1 MYRKTASGVF
11 DSGTVMLDRTHFRRW
26 LSSKG
31 ADYRGFIQELTEES
45 AIATPS
51 SKKAY
56 LGKDTPIKLGQSYV
70 IGVNLNHPRMQGIL
84 DAADQSYEDMALGK
98 LKAVQSV

>member
-1 MYRKTASGVF
+1 MV
-11 DSGTVMLDRTHFRRW
+11 DRAHFRRW

-31 ADYRGFIQELTEES
+31 TDYKGLIQELTEEG
-45 AIATPS
+45 ALATPA

-56 LGKDTPIKLGQSYV
+56 LGKDTPAKLGQSYV